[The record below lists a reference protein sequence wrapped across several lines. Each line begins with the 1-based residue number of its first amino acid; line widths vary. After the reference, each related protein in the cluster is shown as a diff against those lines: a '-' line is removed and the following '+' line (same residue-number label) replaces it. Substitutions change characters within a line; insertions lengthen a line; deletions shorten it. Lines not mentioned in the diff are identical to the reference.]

1 MSKKS
6 IKDERSFEKASVDKR
21 EQPPKHVAIFASGA
35 GSNAQKIIQH
45 FKNSTFVKIA
55 LVVCNKPGARVL
67 AIAANENIPV
77 LMIEKKLFN
86 DTGYIEELKRYHIE
100 FIVLAGFLWKVPS
113 VLINEFTGRIVNIHP
128 ALLPSYGGK
137 GMYGNA
143 VHAAVL
149 AANEKQSGITIHFVD
164 DKYDHGEI
172 IFQAQC
178 PIAENET
185 AESLAQK
192 IHILEHRYYPG
203 EIEKLLVKKTK
214 A

>member
-6 IKDERSFEKASVDKR
+6 IKDEESIEKASGDG
-21 EQPPKHVAIFASGA
+21 EQQPLKHVAIFASGA
-35 GSNAQKIIQH
+35 GSNAQKIIDH
-45 FKNSTFVKIA
+45 FKNSAFVKIA
-55 LVVCNKPGARVL
+55 LIVCNKPGAGVL

-86 DTGYIEELKRYHIE
+86 DTGYIEELKSYHIE
-100 FIVLAGFLWKVPS
+100 FIILAGFLWKVPS

-178 PIAENET
+178 PVDENET

-192 IHILEHRYYPG
+192 IHVLEHRYYPG
-203 EIEKLLVKKTK
+203 EIEKLLAKNN
-214 A
+214 